1 VNIVKFIVI
10 LCYII
15 LGASLGVY
23 FIPAITTDAGL
34 GNIALLTNSYFT
46 GLIGIILFFLIFG
59 WFINKITLGMKELEQ
74 TFMRQSAVEI
84 LFATIGLII
93 GLLISVMI
101 SFIFQIIGNNVL
113 NHFVPIIITIV
124 LGYLGFQFGLK
135 KRDEMLLFLPEN
147 MARSMSINARNAVPK
162 IIDTSAIIDGRIVD
176 IIKCGFI
183 DGEILIPQGVINELQ
198 IVADANDS
206 VKREKGQRGLDIL
219 NELYDTDHPTRI
231 IHPTKTHSDID
242 AMLIKLAQ
250 HYRAHVITTDFNLNK
265 VCHVQGIQALNVN
278 DLSEAIKPN
287 VHQGDRFSLLLTKIG
302 KESGQAVGYLDD
314 GTMVVVDNAK
324 KHIGEHIDL
333 EVISLLQTSSG
344 RIIFAKKL
352 DTV

>member
-1 VNIVKFIVI
+1 MVKFIVI

-34 GNIALLTNSYFT
+34 GDIALLTNSYFT

-219 NELYDTDHPTRI
+219 NELYDTDHPTSI

-287 VHQGDRFSLLLTKIG
+287 VHQGDRFSLLLTKMG

-352 DTV
+352 DTI

>member
-287 VHQGDRFSLLLTKIG
+287 VHQGDRFSLLLTKMG

>member
-1 VNIVKFIVI
+1 MVKFIVI

-34 GNIALLTNSYFT
+34 GDIALLTNSYFT

-59 WFINKITLGMKELEQ
+59 WFINKITLGMKELERA
-74 TFMRQSAVEI
+74 FMRQSAVEI

-287 VHQGDRFSLLLTKIG
+287 VHQGDRFSLLLTKMG

>member
-1 VNIVKFIVI
+1 MNMVKFIVI

-34 GNIALLTNSYFT
+34 GDIALLTNSYFT

-287 VHQGDRFSLLLTKIG
+287 VHQGDRFSLLLTKMG

-352 DTV
+352 DTI

>member
-1 VNIVKFIVI
+1 MNVIRIIVI

-23 FIPAITTDAGL
+23 LIPEIAVDTGL
-34 GNIALLTNSYFT
+34 SDYMLLTNNYFN
-46 GLIGIILFFLIFG
+46 GLLGIVIFFLIFG
-59 WFINKITLGMKELEQ
+59 WFIKKATLSLKELEQ
-74 TFMRQSAVEI
+74 TIMRQSAVEI
-84 LFATIGLII
+84 LFATIGLMI
-93 GLLISVMI
+93 GLVISVMI

-113 NHFVPIIITIV
+113 NHFVPIIVTII
-124 LGYLGFQFGLK
+124 LGYFGFQFGLR
-135 KRDEMLLFLPEN
+135 KRDEMLLFFPEN

-162 IIDTSAIIDGRIVD
+162 IIDTSAIIDGRILD
-176 IIKCGFI
+176 IIECGFI

-198 IVADANDS
+198 VVADANDS

-219 NELYDTDHPTRI
+219 NSLYDTNHPTRI
-231 IHPTKTHSDID
+231 IHPTKSHSDID

-250 HYRAHVITTDFNLNK
+250 HYRAHIITTDFNLNK

-278 DLSEAIKPN
+278 DLSEAIKPS
-287 VHQGDRFSLLLTKIG
+287 VHQGDRFNLLLTKMG

-324 KHIGEHIDL
+324 KHIGEYIDL

-344 RIIFAKKL
+344 RIIFAKKIN
-352 DTV
+352 

>member
-1 VNIVKFIVI
+1 MVKFIVI

-59 WFINKITLGMKELEQ
+59 WFINKITIGMKELER

-287 VHQGDRFSLLLTKIG
+287 VHQGDRFNLLLTKMG

-324 KHIGEHIDL
+324 KNIGEHIDL

-352 DTV
+352 ETV

>member
-1 VNIVKFIVI
+1 MIRVIVI
-10 LCYII
+10 LCYVI

-23 FIPAITTDAGL
+23 FIPEIINDTGL
-34 GNIALLTNSYFT
+34 SHYPLLKNSYFT
-46 GLIGIILFFLIFG
+46 GLLGIVIFFLLFG
-59 WFINKITLGMKELEQ
+59 WFIRKIALGLREVEQ
-74 TFMRQSAVEI
+74 TIMRQSAIEI
-84 LFATIGLII
+84 LFATIGLMI

-113 NHFVPIIITIV
+113 NHFVPIIITII

-198 IVADANDS
+198 IIADANDS

-231 IHPTKTHSDID
+231 IHPTKSHSDID

-250 HYRAHVITTDFNLNK
+250 HYRGYIITTDFNLNK

-278 DLSEAIKPN
+278 DLSEAIKPTVN
-287 VHQGDRFSLLLTKIG
+287 QGDRFNLLLTKMG

-344 RIIFAKKL
+344 RIIFAKKISA
-352 DTV
+352 

>member
-1 VNIVKFIVI
+1 MNMVKFIVI

-34 GNIALLTNSYFT
+34 GDIALLTNSYFT

-59 WFINKITLGMKELEQ
+59 WFINKITVGMKELEQ

-135 KRDEMLLFLPEN
+135 KRDEMLLFFPEN

-176 IIKCGFI
+176 IINCGFI

-198 IVADANDS
+198 IIADANDS

-278 DLSEAIKPN
+278 DLSEAIKPT
-287 VHQGDRFSLLLTKIG
+287 VHQGDRFSLLLTKMG

-352 DTV
+352 DAI